1 MQYTC
6 RICGRNVV
14 QHEGD
19 VCAACL
25 SAGHSES
32 QKKRTSR
39 KILLNT
45 ETVDHQLVEEE
56 LEQQVYEAPVP
67 EEAENEAE
75 DTEEAAIDRNQP
87 VAHGVIHNVT
97 REDLDQPVPLRW
109 LRSFFQGVPYS
120 FSGTATLFQ
129 IFPSDAGNALNEM
142 GNAFDEAIV
151 YGKISAAAIAESS
164 DVEIY
169 GYRDA
174 DNHVIVRQIRSKASG
189 AIAEPSGVLRAG
201 LVRGITIAAFAAIL
215 GILFVG
221 GSFISGMAAG
231 IFGTGK

>member
-14 QHEGD
+14 QNEGD

-129 IFPSDAGNALNEM
+129 IFPSDSGNALNEM

-221 GSFISGMAAG
+221 GSVISGMAAG

>member
-1 MQYTC
+1 MQ
-6 RICGRNVV
+6 
-14 QHEGD
+14 
-19 VCAACL
+19 
-25 SAGHSES
+25 
-32 QKKRTSR
+32 
-39 KILLNT
+39 
-45 ETVDHQLVEEE
+45 
-56 LEQQVYEAPVP
+56 
-67 EEAENEAE
+67 EEAENEAA
-75 DTEEAAIDRNQP
+75 DTEEAFADRNQP
-87 VAHGVIHNVT
+87 VAHSGIHNVT

-129 IFPSDAGNALNEM
+129 IFPSDSGNALNEM

-221 GSFISGMAAG
+221 GSVISGMAAG